1 MYFQDQISLKIIFFL
16 LYLISQLVN
25 FNWIPLMPAPNNSKN
40 CSNAIVKI
48 LENHGVTH
56 VFGIPGAKIDSLFV
70 ALKHSKI
77 KLVVCRHEQNAAFMA
92 AAFGRLTGTVGVC
105 IATSGP
111 GVTNL
116 VTGLATANSE
126 GDAVLAIGGEVPLN
140 ERLKK
145 THQSLDSV
153 SLMKPVTKF
162 SAEITTADQL
172 GEVIGN
178 AIRAA
183 ESGRP
188 GAAFVSLPRD
198 IGLADYMNDVNAAWG
213 KKRLAGPANKV
224 SIEQATTLLNNS
236 MRPIAILGMQSS
248 EPASAKALANFFK
261 IAGIP
266 FVSTFQ
272 GAGAWVQQQGGG
284 IYAGRVGLFRNQPA
298 DQLLDQAD
306 CILTIGYDAIEY
318 DPSIWNTGN
327 KRQIICLDTIDASQ
341 DNAFIPSV
349 ELIGDL
355 GVSLNELATGLK
367 MNIDLGFKDQAQV
380 AVKAVH
386 DTIEEG
392 ASMNQFPVQPLRL
405 IHEIRQAITPETL
418 VALDVG
424 SHYIWTNRYCS
435 TDHAR
440 QVMVSNGQQTLGVAM
455 PWALAMSLLYP
466 NERILSVSGDGGFL
480 FSVMELETA
489 VREGAKFVHIIW
501 NSDSYNMVEFQE
513 DAAYGENA
521 GVKLGHYDVVI
532 LAESFG
538 CKGYDIKSADQLAGV
553 LAEAFKSDVPV
564 LINVPVDYSH
574 NMRLMQNVIQSFVN

>member
-1 MYFQDQISLKIIFFL
+1 MTL
-16 LYLISQLVN
+16 
-25 FNWIPLMPAPNNSKN
+25 PNNTKN

-116 VTGLATANSE
+116 VTGLATATSE
-126 GDAVLAIGGEVPLN
+126 GDAVLAIGGEVPLD

-145 THQSLDSV
+145 THQSLDSTT
-153 SLMKPVTKF
+153 LMMPATKF
-162 SAEITTADQL
+162 SVEITSSDQL
-172 GEVIGN
+172 GEIIGN

-198 IGLADYMNDVNAAWG
+198 IGLSDYVGDVSAPWG
-213 KKRLAGPANKV
+213 KKLLAGPANQVLIK
-224 SIEQATTLLNNS
+224 QALVALS
-236 MRPIAILGMQSS
+236 HAKQPIALLGMQSS
-248 EPASAKALANFFK
+248 DPAFASSLVKFFNVS
-261 IAGIP
+261 GIP
-266 FVSTFQ
+266 YVSTFQ
-272 GAGAWVQQQGGG
+272 GAGAWVQKQGGG

-298 DQLLDQAD
+298 DKLLDQAD
-306 CILTIGYDAIEY
+306 CVLTIGYDAIEY
-318 DPSIWNTGN
+318 DPSIWNAAN
-327 KRQIICLDTIDASQ
+327 KRPVICIDTIAAGQ
-341 DNAFIPSV
+341 DNAFIPLI
-349 ELIGDL
+349 EMIGDIGATL
-355 GVSLNELATGLK
+355 DELSKDLK
-367 MNIDLGFKDQAQV
+367 IDIYAGFKEQANG
-380 AVKAVH
+380 AVKALQT
-386 DTIEEG
+386 TIDEG
-392 ASMNQFPVQPLRL
+392 ATMNQFPVQPLRL
-405 IHEIRQAITPETL
+405 IHELRKVMTPSTH

-424 SHYIWTNRYCS
+424 SHYIWSNRYCAA
-435 TDHAR
+435 DHAR
-440 QVMVSNGQQTLGVAM
+440 QVLVSNGQQTLGVAM

-466 NERILSVSGDGGFL
+466 NDRVLSVSGDGGFL

-489 VREGAKFVHIIW
+489 VREGAKFVHVIW
-501 NSDSYNMVEFQE
+501 NSQSYNMVEFQE
-513 DAAYGENA
+513 NAAYGENA
-521 GVKLGHYDVVI
+521 GITLGEYDVVK

-538 CKGYDIKSADQLAGV
+538 CKGYNVKSADDLPS
-553 LAEAFKSDVPV
+553 LFAEAFKSNVPV

-574 NMRLMQNVIQSFVN
+574 NLRLMQDVIQSYVN